1 MLDFIKKIPYTL
13 RRYKMFMPED
23 IMRKVQRF
31 PNLNKSNIQHNVNV
45 RTLWN
50 RVEGKAKDELGDVVL
65 E

>member
-1 MLDFIKKIPYTL
+1 MIDFIKKIPYTL

-23 IMRKVQRF
+23 IMRKVQY
-31 PNLNKSNIQHNVNV
+31 PVNQNNQNIQHNVNV

-50 RVEGKAKDELGDVVL
+50 RVEGKAKDELCDVVL